1 MSKIEVDQVDPQ
13 SGTNLTLGTS
23 GDSILIPSGVTLAN
37 SGTMTGVPV
46 PTTGIAA
53 SAISSGTIATAR
65 LGSGTASS
73 STFLRG
79 DQTYAAAGGGKV
91 LQVVSDTLVA
101 EYTTGST
108 SFSDTGLTL
117 SIQPEATSS
126 KILIMMQGTAYS
138 NTAGTRFIL
147 TVLRDSTNLATGD
160 SSGDYGFYGLKIL
173 GASQNISGSSI
184 ILLDEPSS
192 TSSLTYKVQGRL
204 DTASGAGQLSINAT
218 TSTLIAM
225 EIGA

>member
-1 MSKIEVDQVDPQ
+1 MSKVEVDQVDPQ

>member
-1 MSKIEVDQVDPQ
+1 
-13 SGTNLTLGTS
+13 
-23 GDSILIPSGVTLAN
+23 
-37 SGTMTGVPV
+37 
-46 PTTGIAA
+46 
-53 SAISSGTIATAR
+53 
-65 LGSGTASS
+65 
-73 STFLRG
+73 
-79 DQTYAAAGGGKV
+79 
-91 LQVVSDTLVA
+91 
-101 EYTTGST
+101 
-108 SFSDTGLTL
+108 
-117 SIQPEATSS
+117 
-126 KILIMMQGTAYS
+126 MMQGTAYS

-184 ILLDEPSS
+184 ILLDSPSS

-204 DTASGAGQLSINAT
+204 DTASGAGQLSLNAT